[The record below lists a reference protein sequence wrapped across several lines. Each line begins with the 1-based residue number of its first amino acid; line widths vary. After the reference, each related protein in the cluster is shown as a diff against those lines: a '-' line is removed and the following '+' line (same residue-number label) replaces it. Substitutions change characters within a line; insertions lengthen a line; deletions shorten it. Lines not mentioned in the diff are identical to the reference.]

1 MNYLLAIIF
10 VLIAAL
16 MVFLAEV
23 AR

>member
-1 MNYLLAIIF
+1 MKYLLIIVF
-10 VLIAAL
+10 IMIAAL